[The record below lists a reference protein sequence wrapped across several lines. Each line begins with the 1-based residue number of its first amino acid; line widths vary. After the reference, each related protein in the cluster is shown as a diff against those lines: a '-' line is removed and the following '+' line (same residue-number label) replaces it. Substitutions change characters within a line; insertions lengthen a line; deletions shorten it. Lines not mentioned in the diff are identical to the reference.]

1 MTEFLSLPLLELG
14 ETSSPFDEAVILI
27 DGREEETI
35 RIECEGAADLADKLI
50 RLVNGHAQIV
60 KVLSAAALALRS
72 YEYGNAAPDL
82 AHDIA
87 DYCDRVASQVGAAA

>member
-1 MTEFLSLPLLELG
+1 MNLPQLELG
-14 ETSSPFDEAVILI
+14 ETASPFDEAVII
-27 DGREEETI
+27 INGREEETLT
-35 RIECEGAADLADKLI
+35 IECEGAAELADKLV

-60 KVLSAAALALRS
+60 KALSAAALALRS